1 MEQPGACV
9 LASFLVPP
17 ERAAPDI
24 RIGEQTP
31 YRLGGCMHFGLST
44 EQQEIRERAAEFADR
59 EVAPH
64 AAELDREDRVPF
76 ETLEKLS
83 EMGFMGLCVP
93 EEYGGAG
100 SDFVSYV
107 LMLEEISRADAGV
120 GVTLAVHTSA
130 GTLPIVM
137 YGDEDQK
144 ARWVPDLARGEKI
157 GCFALT
163 EPTTGSDAAAIQTSA
178 ERVDGGYRISGHKQ
192 WVTNGR
198 VAGTMVVFARAD
210 GGAQEG
216 VTAFVV
222 GMDAEGISFG
232 KHARKMGV
240 ISATTDDVLLDDV
253 FVPEEDRLGVEG
265 KGLGVALGTLDT
277 GRIGIAAQAVGI
289 AEAAFRY
296 AADYA
301 VERTTFGKPIAE
313 HQAVAFKLADMQTKI
328 RAARLLVYEAAW
340 MKDRGMRVTE
350 AGARAKLYA
359 SQVANEVTY
368 DAVQVLGGYGYMKDH
383 PVERHYRDARV
394 TEIYEGTSEIQRLVI
409 SRGILKER
417 AESPGGV
424 EGPGQSSGKKIG
436 DRARKEREG
445 DG

>member
-1 MEQPGACV
+1 MAYVSCGGLTGCV
-9 LASFLVPP
+9 LYNPLTKPSVAGGFMNFELSK
-17 ERAAPDI
+17 
-24 RIGEQTP
+24 EQW
-31 YRLGGCMHFGLST
+31 
-44 EQQEIRERAAEFADR
+44 EIKERAAEFADR

-93 EEYGGAG
+93 EEYGGGGA
-100 SDFVSYV
+100 DFVSYC
-107 LMLEEISRADAGV
+107 LMIEEISRADAGV

-137 YGDEDQK
+137 YGSEDQK
-144 ARWVPDLARGEKI
+144 ARWVPDLARGTKI
-157 GCFALT
+157 GSFALT
-163 EPTTGSDAAAIQTSA
+163 EPTTGSDAAAIKTTA

-198 VAGTMVVFARAD
+198 VAGATIVFARTP
-210 GGAQEG
+210 EG
-216 VTAFVV
+216 PTAFVV
-222 GMDAEGISFG
+222 GMDAQGISFG
-232 KHARKMGV
+232 KHAQKMGV
-240 ISATTDDVLLDDV
+240 ISATTDDVLLDNV
-253 FVPEEDRLGVEG
+253 FVPEEDRLGEEG
-265 KGLGVALGTLDT
+265 KGLKVALGTLDF
-277 GRIGIAAQAVGI
+277 GRIGIAAQALCI

-296 AADYA
+296 ASKYAAD
-301 VERTTFGKPIAE
+301 RTTFGKPIAE

-328 RAARLLVYEAAW
+328 RAAQLLVYEAAW

-350 AGARAKLYA
+350 AGARAKLCA

-417 AESPGGV
+417 TESPGGV
-424 EGPGQSSGKKIG
+424 EGSRPVVG
-436 DRARKEREG
+436 
-445 DG
+445 

>member
-1 MEQPGACV
+1 MN
-9 LASFLVPP
+9 F
-17 ERAAPDI
+17 R
-24 RIGEQTP
+24 
-31 YRLGGCMHFGLST
+31 LST
-44 EQQEIRERAAEFADR
+44 EQQEIRDRAAEFADR
-59 EVAPH
+59 VVAPY

-100 SDFVSYV
+100 ADFLSYA
-107 LMLEEISRADAGV
+107 LLIEEISRADAGV

-137 YGDEDQK
+137 YGDADQK
-144 ARWVPDLARGEKI
+144 ARWVPDLAQGNKI
-157 GCFALT
+157 GSFALT
-163 EPTTGSDAAAIQTSA
+163 EPTTGSDASAIQTTA
-178 ERVDGGYRISGHKQ
+178 ERVEGGYRLSGHKQ

-198 VAGTMVVFARAD
+198 VAGSMISFARAP
-210 GGAQEG
+210 EG

-222 GMDAEGISFG
+222 SMDAEGVSFG
-232 KHARKMGV
+232 KHAQKMGV
-240 ISATTDDVLLDDV
+240 ISATTDDVLLDNV
-253 FVPEEDRLGVEG
+253 FVPEEDRLLPEG
-265 KGLGVALGTLDT
+265 KGLSVALGTLDF
-277 GRIGIAAQAVGI
+277 GRIGIAAQALGI
-289 AEAAFRY
+289 AEAAFLYASEY
-296 AADYA
+296 AA
-301 VERTTFGKPIAE
+301 ERTTFGKPIAE
-313 HQAVAFKLADMQTKI
+313 HQAIAFKLADMQTKI
-328 RAARLLVYEAAW
+328 RAARLLTHEAAW

-368 DAVQVLGGYGYMKDH
+368 DAVQILGGYGYMKDH

-424 EGPGQSSGKKIG
+424 EGSRPVVG
-436 DRARKEREG
+436 
-445 DG
+445 

>member
-1 MEQPGACV
+1 MNFAHSAQ
-9 LASFLVPP
+9 
-17 ERAAPDI
+17 
-24 RIGEQTP
+24 
-31 YRLGGCMHFGLST
+31 
-44 EQQEIRERAAEFADR
+44 QQEIKERAAEFADR
-59 EVAPH
+59 EVAPY
-64 AAELDREDRVPF
+64 AAELDLEDRFPE
-76 ETLEKLS
+76 ETFEKLAD
-83 EMGFMGLCVP
+83 MGFMGLCVP

-100 SDFVSYV
+100 ADFLSYV
-107 LMLEEISRADAGV
+107 LLLEEISRADAGV
-120 GVTLAVHTSA
+120 GATLAVHTSA
-130 GTLPIVM
+130 GTLPILI
-137 YGDEDQK
+137 YGDEEQK
-144 ARWVPDLARGEKI
+144 ARWVPDLASGEKI

-163 EPTTGSDAAAIQTSA
+163 EPTTGSDAAAIQTRA

-198 VAGTMVVFARAD
+198 VAGTMVLFARVE
-210 GGAQEG
+210 GGAKEG

-240 ISATTDDVLLDDV
+240 ISATTDDVLFDDV
-253 FVPEEDRLGVEG
+253 FVPEGDRLGAEG
-265 KGLGVALGTLDT
+265 KGLGVALGTLDA

-301 VERTTFGKPIAE
+301 AERTTFGKPIAE

-328 RAARLLVYEAAW
+328 RAARLLVHEAAW

-359 SQVANEVTY
+359 SQVANEVAY
-368 DAVQVLGGYGYMKDH
+368 EAVQTLGGYGYMKDH
-383 PVERHYRDARV
+383 PVERYYRDARV

-409 SRGILKER
+409 SRAILKER
-417 AESPGGV
+417 TGAPGGV
-424 EGPGQSSGKKIG
+424 EGSHPVVG
-436 DRARKEREG
+436 
-445 DG
+445 

>member
-1 MEQPGACV
+1 MNFELSREQ
-9 LASFLVPP
+9 
-17 ERAAPDI
+17 R
-24 RIGEQTP
+24 
-31 YRLGGCMHFGLST
+31 
-44 EQQEIRERAAEFADR
+44 EIKERAAEFADR
-59 EVAPH
+59 EVAPY
-64 AAELDREDRVPF
+64 AAELDREDRFPA
-76 ETLEKLS
+76 ETFEKLA

-100 SDFVSYV
+100 ADFLSYV
-107 LMLEEISRADAGV
+107 LLLEEISRADSGV

-130 GTLPIVM
+130 GTLPILM
-137 YGDEDQK
+137 YGDDEQK

-163 EPTTGSDAAAIQTSA
+163 EPEAGSDAAAIQTSA
-178 ERVDGGYRISGHKQ
+178 ERVDGGYRLTGHKQ

-198 VAGTMVVFARAD
+198 VAGGMVVFARAP
-210 GGAQEG
+210 EG

-232 KHARKMGV
+232 KHAKKMGV

-253 FVPEEDRLGVEG
+253 FVPEEDRLGEEG
-265 KGLGVALGTLDT
+265 KGLSVALGTLNS
-277 GRIGIAAQAVGI
+277 GRIGIAAQALGI

-301 VERTTFGKPIAE
+301 AERTTFGKPIAE

-328 RAARLLVYEAAW
+328 RAARLLVHEAAW
-340 MKDRGMRVTE
+340 MRDRGMRVTE

-368 DAVQVLGGYGYMKDH
+368 EAVQVLGGYGYMKDH
-383 PVERHYRDARV
+383 PVERYYRDARV

-417 AESPGGV
+417 TESPGGV
-424 EGPGQSSGKKIG
+424 EGSQPVVG
-436 DRARKEREG
+436 
-445 DG
+445 